1 MNTHALGMCSMLGA
15 ALCFS
20 ATSTLIRLAPTID
33 PFKTTLFRF
42 AIGMA
47 LLGTAAMCRRIRLEF
62 ASSSLLFSRG
72 FIGGLA
78 VFIFFWSINAI
89 GLGKGTLLSYSY
101 PVFAAVWGAVLL
113 GERVSFRAWVLIVVA
128 FCGFILTSV
137 GRGDALGGLGLN
149 ECIAL
154 AGSMLSGLAVVI
166 VRKLRATESSY
177 SIFFSQCVI
186 GFWLTIIPANLTPVA
201 IGIDGGFILLAIGIT
216 AAIGQLLMTYSY
228 KALPVSQGSI
238 IVLVTPVTN
247 ILIGMTVFGES
258 IAPVTGLGMLLIL
271 VACTLIGLQK

>member
-1 MNTHALGMCSMLGA
+1 M
-15 ALCFS
+15 
-20 ATSTLIRLAPTID
+20 
-33 PFKTTLFRF
+33 
-42 AIGMA
+42 
-47 LLGTAAMCRRIRLEF
+47 
-62 ASSSLLFSRG
+62 
-72 FIGGLA
+72 
-78 VFIFFWSINAI
+78 
-89 GLGKGTLLSYSY
+89 
-101 PVFAAVWGAVLL
+101 
-113 GERVSFRAWVLIVVA
+113 
-128 FCGFILTSV
+128 
-137 GRGDALGGLGLN
+137 
-149 ECIAL
+149 
-154 AGSMLSGLAVVI
+154 
-166 VRKLRATESSY
+166 
-177 SIFFSQCVI
+177 I